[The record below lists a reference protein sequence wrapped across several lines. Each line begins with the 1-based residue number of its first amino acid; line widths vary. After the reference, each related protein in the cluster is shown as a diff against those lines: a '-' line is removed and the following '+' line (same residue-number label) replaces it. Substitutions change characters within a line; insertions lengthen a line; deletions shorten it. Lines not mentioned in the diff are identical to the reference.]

1 MIEEQAVVISSEGA
15 FARVEARRSN
25 VCGPCGSKSVCGVSA
40 LAKLFGKRRGS
51 LRVRNP
57 IGAGPGDRVVV
68 GLDESVL
75 TTGSFVIY
83 IVPLL
88 TLVIFA
94 VVGQW
99 LAGVL
104 AFESAEPMAIAGGLL
119 GLWLGLSAARS
130 YTSRTGR
137 DDRYHAVILRK
148 ESEFTVELSN
158 GGR

>member
-15 FARVEARRSN
+15 FATVEARRSHA
-25 VCGPCGSKSVCGVSA
+25 CGPCGAKSVCGVSA
-40 LAKLFGKRRGS
+40 LAKLLGKRRS
-51 LRVRNP
+51 SVKVRNP
-57 IGAGPGDRVVV
+57 IGAGPGERVVV

-75 TTGSFVIY
+75 TRGSFVIY

-88 TLVIFA
+88 TLVMFA
-94 VVGQW
+94 VGGQW

-104 AFESAEPMAIAGGLL
+104 AFESAEPMAISGGLL

-137 DDRYHAVILRK
+137 DDRYHAVILRR
-148 ESEFTVELSN
+148 EAEPTIEINTV
-158 GGR
+158 GH

>member
-15 FARVEARRSN
+15 FATVEARRSHA
-25 VCGPCGSKSVCGVSA
+25 CGPCGANSVCGVSA
-40 LAKLFGKRRGS
+40 LAKLLGKRRGS
-51 LRVRNP
+51 LSVRNP

-83 IVPLL
+83 MVPLL

-99 LAGVL
+99 LAVL
-104 AFESAEPMAIAGGLL
+104 LTFESAEPMAIAGGLL

-130 YTSRTGR
+130 HTSRTGG
-137 DDRYHAVILRK
+137 DDRYRAVILRREK
-148 ESEFTVELSN
+148 ELTIEFNT
-158 GGR
+158 GRS

>member
-15 FARVEARRSN
+15 FATVEARRSHA
-25 VCGPCGSKSVCGVSA
+25 CGPCGAKSVCGVSA
-40 LAKLFGKRRGS
+40 LAKLLGKRRS
-51 LRVRNP
+51 SIRVRNP

-88 TLVIFA
+88 TLVMFA

-104 AFESAEPMAIAGGLL
+104 AFESAEPMAITGGLL

-137 DDRYHAVILRK
+137 DDGYHAVILRR
-148 ESEFTVELSN
+148 EAELNIQFNTV
-158 GGR
+158 GR